1 LSTHEH
7 VYLLIGNVLT
17 YKHPLS
23 ATIRQLFHHFR
34 VKFLW
39 NGLHGGNVPL
49 ILNKSK
55 ILHLHNYAKEKVLKS
70 FEMNPWNLLAHG
82 QQLGLE
88 IHFPLTKIHL
98 PRVTGILENWC
109 SI

>member
-1 LSTHEH
+1 MRISYE
-7 VYLLIGNVLT
+7 NM
-17 YKHPLS
+17 
-23 ATIRQLFHHFR
+23 
-34 VKFLW
+34 
-39 NGLHGGNVPL
+39 

-109 SI
+109 SIWHHMQKGKAYKNVSYFEIILFNITWRRQT